1 MVEIPDIPISEDSKK
16 ENLVINGNPPKLSQ
30 NKKDVGSC
38 ENVVLKDEDIKAAEV
53 NVEPSVIPETPLKSP
68 YPTCVGVA
76 AIRGIIPI
84 SSGSLFPLTPPITES
99 TDVCLSVKPQ
109 VENLANFPTPS
120 HTPPLIELQKG
131 LRERFPTPFVTPT
144 EKKTR
149 RDVMRTLRS
158 NRRPQITPW
167 NVLETR
173 SPARSCNLRKQ
184 LFIDTDSRPNSSNS
198 SSSQLALYLSPD
210 TEKDTSK
217 SVSPDCPSPK
227 ISPGKSSASEN
238 NKTKSPVQEKN
249 EESYTELKKSI
260 EGNLMGC
267 EASLSDVELM
277 DEIESS
283 INLNNDVIFIDPTSK
298 ADNRARIEYILPESV
313 SPIFQD
319 VKLGESPE
327 ASDHFTTKKRLSRSS
342 QEERRRSSRLA
353 GIPLPLKFST
363 EPLPD
368 CRRITNSSKK
378 LTLKQ
383 LKEKEA
389 LSSPK
394 DLRTES
400 ANDLPIQPIQK
411 ETIEESTSSQL
422 ITASWQQ
429 FRLQIPT
436 CWADLIENHIK
447 ENHPDELLRLQE
459 ESGARWPTIYCNC
472 AQAKQD

>member
-1 MVEIPDIPISEDSKK
+1 MIEIPDIPISEDSKK
-16 ENLVINGNPPKLSQ
+16 ENLVINVNPPKLSL
-30 NKKDVGSC
+30 NKEDVGSW
-38 ENVVLKDEDIKAAEV
+38 ENVVLEDEEIKAAEV
-53 NVEPSVIPETPLKSP
+53 NVEPSVIPETPLKSS
-68 YPTCVGVA
+68 PTCVGVA

-149 RDVMRTLRS
+149 RDVMRTIRS
-158 NRRPQITPW
+158 NRRPQISPW
-167 NVLETR
+167 NVVETR

-227 ISPGKSSASEN
+227 KSPGKSSASEN
-238 NKTKSPVQEKN
+238 CKTQSPVQEKN

-319 VKLGESPE
+319 VKLGESSE
-327 ASDHFTTKKRLSRSS
+327 ASDHFTTKKTLSRSS

-368 CRRITNSSKK
+368 CRRINSSKK
-378 LTLKQ
+378 ITLKQ

-400 ANDLPIQPIQK
+400 ANDLPIQPIQR

-447 ENHPDELLRLQE
+447 ENHPDEMLRLQE

-472 AQAKQD
+472 AQAQAKQD